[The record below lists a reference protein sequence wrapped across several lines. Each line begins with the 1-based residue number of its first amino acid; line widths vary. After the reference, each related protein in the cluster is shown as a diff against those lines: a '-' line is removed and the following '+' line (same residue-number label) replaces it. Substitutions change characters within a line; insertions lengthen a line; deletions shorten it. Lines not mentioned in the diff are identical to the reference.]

1 MRARIRS
8 KWRNKGTPVSIE
20 ANATAVSAAI
30 WRLALTAAKD
40 LHAHDYVYDS
50 DQQRIGVITE
60 YATFLIHVADRF
72 VFELW
77 GPDQRALFFSNLAA
91 DVARHVQQNSSELF
105 GPGDYRTPF
114 TANLNGRV
122 AEYAQTEFGDS
133 GPGYGCYRCFGAHVQ
148 QIMGES
154 QTNRWVLDQII
165 EIDAPQA
172 VRLLH
177 KTMQT
182 LIRSAP
188 IQDSAAGSN
197 R

>member
-20 ANATAVSAAI
+20 ANALAVSAAI

-40 LHAHDYVYDS
+40 LHAHDYVYDN
-50 DQQRIGVITE
+50 DRQRIGVITE
-60 YATFLIHVADRF
+60 YAIFLIHVADRY

-77 GPDQRALFFSNLAA
+77 DSDQRARFVSNLAA
-91 DVARHVQQNSSELF
+91 DITRHVQQNCAELF
-105 GPGDYRTPF
+105 GAGDYREPF
-114 TANLNGRV
+114 TANLNDRA
-122 AEYAQTEFGDS
+122 AEYAQTEFEDS
-133 GPGYGCYRCFGAHVQ
+133 GPGYSTYRCIGAHIQ
-148 QIMGES
+148 EIMGES

-165 EIDAPQA
+165 EIDAPQT

-177 KTMQT
+177 KTMQA

-188 IQDSAAGSN
+188 IQGTATNPN